1 MPKRSA
7 ALLVYRR
14 RGDSGPEVLIAH
26 MGGPFWAR
34 KDARAWSIPKGEY
47 DATEEPLAAARR
59 EFEEEIGSPA
69 PGGAVAELGELR
81 QSGGKIIVTFAVEG
95 DLDLARLP
103 EQYLHDGVAPGLRA
117 DPGVPRDGPGGVDES
132 RAGRGHAGQGAGP
145 DPRRAARAPR
155 GLAGRAAQVCAI
167 FSPAIPCWKAA

>member
-14 RGDSGPEVLIAH
+14 GGEDGPEVLIGH

-47 DATEEPLAAARR
+47 DGTEEPLAAARR

-69 PGGAVAELGELR
+69 PR
-81 QSGGKIIVTFAVEG
+81 
-95 DLDLARLP
+95 
-103 EQYLHDGVAPGLRA
+103 
-117 DPGVPRDGPGGVDES
+117 
-132 RAGRGHAGQGAGP
+132 GAGP
-145 DPRRAARAPR
+145 AWGSSDSP
-155 GLAGRAAQVCAI
+155 AGR
-167 FSPAIPCWKAA
+167 SS